1 MMLSMTLFDY
11 LYKHPWAGWS
21 VIALGVFAIIWWL
34 NKPVTWA
41 DHEGSV
47 TKDTENVLLAYG
59 SMTGGIWGLRWLT
72 EWWARREK

>member
-1 MMLSMTLFDY
+1 VAQKEMNTLFEY
-11 LYKHPWAGWS
+11 IYKYPWAGWTTF
-21 VIALGVFAIIWWL
+21 VLATIAFVWWL

-47 TKDTENVLLAYG
+47 TKDTENVLLVYG
-59 SMTGGIWGLRWLT
+59 GLTGKMQWIL